1 MNLFPLTRA
10 TSTWIASRVS
20 SASSWTKR
28 PDRNSHHRPDD
39 APGPRSGDGVLV
51 PDAEERAAGRTVEV
65 WPGTRPIGRRTSR
78 SARILLVVLL
88 SAAALI
94 AAAGIIVFAHGQQ
107 TTKVSP
113 LADAS
118 RAPSRADAAALAALL
133 RQGTPDTA
141 AAYWL
146 KPSAALEAA
155 AAGAEDARFRAL
167 GALLVKDGYARAIID
182 LGREMTGAWYDW
194 SEQRCPPAEPGCYA
208 LAWRHAVD
216 AMRSAPGQHFRFLW
230 TVFPNTAAAID
241 AWPGA
246 AYVDLVGTDIYD
258 WYGGPDNTYPH
269 TASGQLDH
277 DARWQEILTQPGGLD
292 WLARLSQLTG
302 KPIAI
307 PEWGMDFHTFGGQDD
322 PAFITRMLA
331 WLHAHHAIGVYWA
344 VGHVDPSSGCPAWPA
359 AGRPGRVRGQPGRGK
374 RPRPAA
380 RRPPAVRR
388 GIPARPKASLR
399 FVCAAGAGAL
409 AANRLPAHP
418 QRPAG
423 AADRA
428 QLCCPA
434 PAGAAAVPAGRLPG
448 CARRVSPGDFRR
460 PAPARSIGPDSR
472 SWDLASY
479 SCGGGEPSL
488 QRSPA

>member
-1 MNLFPLTRA
+1 MRCRTYRGGMARHPAYRKTYEQIRA
-10 TSTWIASRVS
+10 
-20 SASSWTKR
+20 
-28 PDRNSHHRPDD
+28 H
-39 APGPRSGDGVLV
+39 
-51 PDAEERAAGRTVEV
+51 
-65 WPGTRPIGRRTSR
+65 
-78 SARILLVVLL
+78 LLAVLL

-94 AAAGIIVFAHGQQ
+94 AAAGIIVFVHGQQ

-113 LADAS
+113 LAD
-118 RAPSRADAAALAALL
+118 PSRPPSPADAAALAALL

-167 GALLVKDGYARAIID
+167 GALLVKDGYAHAIID

-194 SEQRCPPAEPGCYA
+194 SEQRCPPAEPDCYA

-216 AMRSAPGQHFRFLW
+216 AMRSVPGQHFRFLW
-230 TVFPNTAAAID
+230 TVFPDTAAAID

-246 AYVDLVGTDIYD
+246 AYVNLVGTDVYD

-277 DARWQEILTQPGGLD
+277 DARWHEILTKPGGLD

-307 PEWGMDFHTFGGQDD
+307 PEWGLDFHTFGGQDD

-344 VGHVDPSSGCPAWPA
+344 VGHVTPYQAVPPGPLLAGLGGYAGNPA
-359 AGRPGRVRGQPGRGK
+359 AVNDLGLLLGGRLQYAEAFLPDQKPVSDSSAQRVLAPWQQTGYQLILSVPLVPLTVPSYAGPRQPGL
-374 RPRPAA
+374 RPYQLADYPD
-380 RRPPAVRR
+380 
-388 GIPARPKASLR
+388 
-399 FVCAAGAGAL
+399 AL
-409 AANRLPAHP
+409 AAFRQGISGAPLP
-418 QRPAG
+418 
-423 AADRA
+423 
-428 QLCCPA
+428 PA
-434 PAGAAAVPAGRLPG
+434 P
-448 CARRVSPGDFRR
+448 
-460 PAPARSIGPDSR
+460 
-472 SWDLASY
+472 
-479 SCGGGEPSL
+479 
-488 QRSPA
+488 